1 MSAGKMR
8 RSSVVLVGVGFLL
21 LLLSFLPW
29 PVGEPETM
37 GTENEQA
44 AVATIELFAEQQ
56 LASEGAALFQ
66 AKGCITCH
74 RHDDAISNKDFSAYI
89 GPDLSNYEPNPEFV
103 RAWLRNPADIRPGTQ
118 MPDLTL
124 SDMEID
130 ALIAFLASEGENS

>member
-1 MSAGKMR
+1 MR
-8 RSSVVLVGVGFLL
+8 RLSVVLMSSGLLL

-29 PVGEPETM
+29 PIEQPENSE
-37 GTENEQA
+37 TENEQS
-44 AVATIELFAEQQ
+44 AVATIELFTEQQ

-74 RHDDAISNKDFSAYI
+74 RHDDAISNKDFSANI

-118 MPDLTL
+118 MPDLNL
-124 SDMEID
+124 SDKEID
-130 ALIAFLASEGENS
+130 ALIAFLASENG